1 MADQGGGQDEAGLPL
16 KDTLGP
22 IERRVYDN
30 TVNLL
35 SPDSAH
41 AGLAALTRHTKD
53 NDVKKLIATPNQ
65 ELPKVGPDTRG
76 DYRAIVEAVKR
87 RGDES
92 ATKTY
97 SKRTEEIAEN
107 GTLPYLDIVG
117 NIPADAFYPVSG
129 INGLFELNTE
139 ENRRKGFNGAHLEF
153 AHALHVVAEAQRRE
167 QQHPNTQPDDPAFRY
182 GTEIA
187 ITALGQYL
195 PAVDSVF
202 VQRGMEPFSKNA
214 YRERSGEWGDS
225 VWEDIK
231 HTFSQLPNGRGILE
245 SYIMEAAAGKRV
257 AALAPKPEVA
267 SSPTEVSNT
276 GENPFQ
282 RAARLRREE
291 QEQKRLAQARADLDN
306 PFDGV
311 K

>member
-1 MADQGGGQDEAGLPL
+1 MSDQGIPGGEAGLPL
-16 KDTLGP
+16 KDTLGQK
-22 IERRVYDN
+22 ERRVYDN

-41 AGLAALTRHTKD
+41 AGLAALTRYTKD
-53 NDVKKLIATPNQ
+53 VEVKKLFATSTE
-65 ELPKVGPDTRG
+65 ELPKVGPDTRS
-76 DYRAIVEAVKR
+76 DFRAVVEAELR
-87 RGDES
+87 RRDE
-92 ATKTY
+92 TKSRTY
-97 SKRTEEIAEN
+97 NDRTEKIAEN
-107 GTLPYLDIVG
+107 GTRPYLDIVG
-117 NIPADAFYPVSG
+117 NIPADAYYPVSR
-129 INGLFELNTE
+129 INGLFELNTR

-153 AHALHVVAEAQRRE
+153 AHALNVVAEAQRRE

-195 PAVDSVF
+195 PAVDNVF

-225 VWEDIK
+225 VWEDIE
-231 HTFSQLPNGRGILE
+231 HTFSQLPNGRGILD

-257 AALAPKPEVA
+257 AGLTPKPEVA
-267 SSPTEVSNT
+267 SPPTEVSNT
-276 GENPFQ
+276 GENPFT

-291 QEQKRLAQARADLDN
+291 QAMLAETRANLDN

-311 K
+311 E